1 MTESSQTTQ
10 AASRP
15 LRPLPASTQ
24 RSQAKENRR
33 QALLSAAAALF
44 AVDGFNRV
52 SLEDLGAA
60 AGVSGPAVYRHFAG
74 KQAVLG
80 ALLLSVSQDLL
91 DGGRRV
97 IADSDGAAV
106 ALRRL
111 VEFHVDFA
119 LSNPD
124 VIRVQDQDFSNL
136 ADDDQAEVRT
146 LQRNY
151 VELWVEVLAGLHTGT
166 EAAELRMRAHAT
178 FGLINST
185 PHSVR
190 SHGRRIAVKR
200 ARPLLQS
207 MALAA
212 LMAPALPDRAARAFH
227 PRPASFGP
235 RPPRPRP
242 HSGGTLARTRRQP
255 GRRRRRWPQSAPGRQ
270 TCGEKPT
277 QSHPPQKSCRPL
289 PRMRVRPAA
298 VGFGR

>member
-1 MTESSQTTQ
+1 VPVTEPSLTTQ
-10 AASRP
+10 T
-15 LRPLPASTQ
+15 PAPRAPSTPAPSTQ
-24 RSQAKENRR
+24 RSQAKANRR
-33 QALLSAAAALF
+33 QALLSAAATLF
-44 AVDGFNRV
+44 ALEGFNRV

-80 ALLLSVSQDLL
+80 ALLLSVSKNLL

-97 IADSDGAAV
+97 VADSDGALAALGGLV
-106 ALRRL
+106 A
-111 VEFHVDFA
+111 FHVDFA

-136 ADDDQAEVRT
+136 AGEDQAEVRT

-151 VELWVEVLAGLHTGT
+151 VELWVDVLAGVHEGT
-166 EAAELRMRAHAT
+166 EASELRMRAHAT

-190 SHGRRIAVKR
+190 SPGRLMGVRR

-212 LMAPALPDRAARAFH
+212 LLAP
-227 PRPASFGP
+227 PAPEPFG
-235 RPPRPRP
+235 
-242 HSGGTLARTRRQP
+242 
-255 GRRRRRWPQSAPGRQ
+255 
-270 TCGEKPT
+270 
-277 QSHPPQKSCRPL
+277 
-289 PRMRVRPAA
+289 
-298 VGFGR
+298 

>member
-1 MTESSQTTQ
+1 MTEPSQTAQLPSAQ
-10 AASRP
+10 AASTP
-15 LRPLPASTQ
+15 TPSTAAPAASTQ
-24 RSQAKENRR
+24 RSQAKANRR

-44 AVDGFNRV
+44 ALEGFNRV

-91 DGGRRV
+91 DGGRKV
-97 IADSDGAAV
+97 VADSDGDLAALGGLV
-106 ALRRL
+106 A
-111 VEFHVDFA
+111 FHVDFA

-136 ADDDQAEVRT
+136 AGEDQAEVRT

-151 VELWVEVLAGLHTGT
+151 VELWVDVLAGLHEGT

-190 SHGRRIAVKR
+190 SHGRRIGVRR
-200 ARPLLQS
+200 ARPLLES

-212 LMAPALPDRAARAFH
+212 LLAPA
-227 PRPASFGP
+227 
-235 RPPRPRP
+235 
-242 HSGGTLARTRRQP
+242 
-255 GRRRRRWPQSAPGRQ
+255 
-270 TCGEKPT
+270 PT
-277 QSHPPQKSCRPL
+277 EPL
-289 PRMRVRPAA
+289 
-298 VGFGR
+298 G

>member
-1 MTESSQTTQ
+1 MRNSDERDMPVTEPSQRMQAGVRPPTTQ
-10 AASRP
+10 RG
-15 LRPLPASTQ
+15 
-24 RSQAKENRR
+24 QAKEIRR

-44 AVDGFNRV
+44 AVEGFNRV

-97 IADSDGAAV
+97 IADSSGAAA
-106 ALRRL
+106 ALHRL
-111 VEFHVDFA
+111 VQFQVDFA

-136 ADDDQAEVRT
+136 ADEDQAEVRA

-151 VELWVEVLAGLHTGT
+151 VELWVEVLAGLHAGT
-166 EAAELRMRAHAT
+166 DPAELRMRAHAT

-190 SHGRRIAVKR
+190 SHGRRIALKR
-200 ARPLLQS
+200 ARPLLES

-212 LMAPALPDRAARAFH
+212 LTAPAA
-227 PRPASFGP
+227 PRE
-235 RPPRPRP
+235 
-242 HSGGTLARTRRQP
+242 H
-255 GRRRRRWPQSAPGRQ
+255 
-270 TCGEKPT
+270 
-277 QSHPPQKSCRPL
+277 
-289 PRMRVRPAA
+289 
-298 VGFGR
+298 